1 MGGGPSPRAGNSKAM
16 LNISGGANASAA
28 AANTNLGGT
37 MQPKTPAGRKISKES
52 AIGLAFKNEI
62 SEGTL
67 NLSGRLIGDQ

>member
-1 MGGGPSPRAGNSKAM
+1 MVAGPSPRNSNSKAM

-28 AANTNLGGT
+28 AANLGGS
-37 MQPKTPAGRKISKES
+37 MQPKTPGAKGAVAGKKISKES

-67 NLSGRLIGDQ
+67 NL